1 MPDVDKTTA
10 FSRYSSTPEQH
21 FQPRNIGGDSTVSKP
36 RASAEFHPQTPNE
49 ARVLDYLLGGKDNF
63 AADRQAAEHAI
74 EVAPELPMMA
84 SEGRK
89 FLGRAVRFLVEQ
101 GIRQFID
108 VACGL
113 PTQNNAHEVAQAAAE
128 DARVVYVDNDPVVVS
143 HARAILAENTRTGVI
158 QADMRDPDVI
168 LAHPELHR
176 LIDLDQPVAVL
187 LISAFSAI
195 PEDEVAVDI
204 ANRFREAIV
213 SGSWMVISHPISDDN
228 SEVTEKLASLFQDQ
242 QIVTG
247 SRRRNDIRTRA
258 EIEPYFE
265 GLELVDPGLV
275 RQPAWRPG
283 PNGPSVD
290 PEKVW
295 VHTAGGRKP

>member
-1 MPDVDKTTA
+1 
-10 FSRYSSTPEQH
+10 
-21 FQPRNIGGDSTVSKP
+21 VSKP

-84 SEGRK
+84 IEGRK

-108 VACGL
+108 VGCGL

-168 LAHPELHR
+168 LAHPDLRR
-176 LIDLDQPVAVL
+176 LIDLDQPVGVL

-204 ANRFREAIV
+204 ANRLREAIV

-295 VHTAGGRKP
+295 VLAAVGRKP

>member
-1 MPDVDKTTA
+1 MPDVDKTPA

-36 RASAEFHPQTPNE
+36 RASAEFHPQAPNE

-63 AADRQAAEHAI
+63 AADRQAAE
-74 EVAPELPMMA
+74 
-84 SEGRK
+84 
-89 FLGRAVRFLVEQ
+89 
-101 GIRQFID
+101 
-108 VACGL
+108 
-113 PTQNNAHEVAQAAAE
+113 
-128 DARVVYVDNDPVVVS
+128 DAREVYVDNDPVVGS